1 MNLHTACIKTMIET
15 SDATE
20 RNLYFKNKVGEM
32 LEILREL
39 GEDSLFVNSI
49 DSEQE
54 IALDRFKEL
63 LEGIQISFEIADMPR
78 GMSSQEII
86 ANRFIT

>member
-1 MNLHTACIKTMIET
+1 MIET

-20 RNLYFKNKVGEM
+20 RNLYFRNKVAEM

-63 LEGIQISFEIADMPR
+63 LEGIQISFEIANMPR

>member
-1 MNLHTACIKTMIET
+1 MNLHTVCIKTMIET

-20 RNLYFKNKVGEM
+20 RNLYFRNKVAEM

-63 LEGIQISFEIADMPR
+63 LEGIQISFEIANMPR